1 LDAFSDEGGE
11 GAVVSLFGPR
21 EAIMSAAADLFDK
34 VGYHNASLASIAEQ
48 AGTTKAAVLE
58 IFRVKHDILYA
69 IHDAWIDD
77 LLEMAR
83 QHLRPDHPVCDAIRI
98 CFRDV
103 LALVSSRPNQVRIYF
118 QYYRDLPPDLQKM
131 AKAKRDMYEAQVEG
145 LIRRGIE
152 TGVFRTQNAR
162 VATLG
167 LFGMCNWTY
176 QWFRPDSPSSSE
188 QVADQLSDIYLR
200 GLCADPGEA
209 GEH

>member
-1 LDAFSDEGGE
+1 
-11 GAVVSLFGPR
+11 
-21 EAIMSAAADLFDK
+21 
-34 VGYHNASLASIAEQ
+34 
-48 AGTTKAAVLE
+48 
-58 IFRVKHDILYA
+58 
-69 IHDAWIDD
+69 
-77 LLEMAR
+77 
-83 QHLRPDHPVCDAIRI
+83 
-98 CFRDV
+98 
-103 LALVSSRPNQVRIYF
+103 VRIYF

-162 VATLG
+162 VATFG